1 MEDRIITLQKEI
13 IEDLWVIRGIL
24 YQQLTDIEKK
34 IKKLESYNNMEK
46 AGSHSE

>member
-24 YQQLTDIEKK
+24 YQQLIKLSINQKTYKDIN
-34 IKKLESYNNMEK
+34 S
-46 AGSHSE
+46 